1 MSLQNES
8 LSAPG
13 RDWSLRR
20 ADQADAEF
28 IAAIFT
34 SSRRAAM
41 PYLPLLY
48 TDTEVLEWIKD
59 VVLRRSSATL
69 VVSSNCETGGFASV
83 RSGVLDHLYVSPQLQ
98 GHGLGT
104 LLLTA
109 AKEESP
115 RGLRLHVFQRNL
127 SARQFYERRGF
138 KLVHLGDGS
147 SNEEGEPDAVYEW
160 IGSGPPAWANP

>member
-1 MSLQNES
+1 MSPQNES
-8 LSAPG
+8 LSAQG
-13 RDWSLRR
+13 SDWSLRH
-20 ADQADAEF
+20 ADQADAEL

-41 PYLPLLY
+41 PYLPLLH
-48 TDTEVLEWIKD
+48 TNTEVLEWMKD
-59 VVLRRSSATL
+59 VVLGRSSATL
-69 VVSSNCETGGFASV
+69 VVSSNGEAGGFASV
-83 RSGVLDHLYVSPQLQ
+83 QCGVLEHLYVSPQLQ

-104 LLLTA
+104 LLLAT

-138 KLVHLGDGS
+138 KLIELRNGS

-160 IGSGPPAWANP
+160 IGSGPPA